1 MTISLERAALRGKL
15 SEAEHNL
22 TALRLRIEGLCV
34 TIRWSLNT
42 ALTSLDDLDIPKV
55 ASQMDILVET
65 WAQYQK
71 TRIDVERLQKELA

>member
-22 TALRLRIEGLCV
+22 MALRLRIEGLCV

-55 ASQMDILVET
+55 ASQMDILVENRT
-65 WAQYQK
+65 QYQK
-71 TRIDVERLQKELA
+71 TRIDIERLQKEMN